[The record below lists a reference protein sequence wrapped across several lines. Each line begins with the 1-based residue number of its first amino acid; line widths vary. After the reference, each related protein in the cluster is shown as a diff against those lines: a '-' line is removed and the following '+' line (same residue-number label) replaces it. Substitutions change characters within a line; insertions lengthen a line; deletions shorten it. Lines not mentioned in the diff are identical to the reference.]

1 MHVPSD
7 YYPIYRWLLLLSLLV
22 LMILFSCSGCCFCCL
37 LVVVAVTVVFITL
50 SCFARYVQSQH
61 LGWAGK
67 HQQHQQIPSHWCE
80 SLHCQEMAASRGYAL
95 LIPSRVGEARP
106 VSSSQGWEMGR
117 TLIGLW
123 HCVDIRCSWQEAAAK
138 IAPMVLVV
146 LLWHFMST
154 VSLAVRRSARPCGP
168 GPCGL
173 LGWKVI
179 LMLQH
184 VSSEWS
190 PVSALF
196 I

>member
-106 VSSSQGWEMGR
+106 VSSSQGWEMGENFDWLMALR
-117 TLIGLW
+117 WHTVFLTGGSCKNSTNGAGGASVTLHVYSVSG
-123 HCVDIRCSWQEAAAK
+123 SQ
-138 IAPMVLVV
+138 
-146 LLWHFMST
+146 T
-154 VSLAVRRSARPCGP
+154 VCKAVWTGTVWTVGMESHPDVATC
-168 GPCGL
+168 
-173 LGWKVI
+173 
-179 LMLQH
+179 
-184 VSSEWS
+184 E
-190 PVSALF
+190 
-196 I
+196 